1 MSRACSVC
9 VCVVSMVIASASV
22 ASSTK
27 MKMAAAMAKP
37 CWLWRIVDMNL
48 LQQTDRLSLTLK
60 RDPCREQVVALGCA
74 TGVGKARRHA
84 GRNSGGGGVDGER
97 HFVGGGR

>member
-9 VCVVSMVIASASV
+9 VCVVSMVMASASV
-22 ASSTK
+22 ASSTR

-60 RDPCREQVVALGCA
+60 RDPCREQVVALRCA
-74 TGVGKARRHA
+74 AGIGKAWRYPT
-84 GRNSGGGGVDGER
+84 RNGGASGVDGER
-97 HFVGGGR
+97 NLVGRG